1 MGNVNSYTVVTVCTV
16 NEAKTLLSSMISNY
30 CQNSKAQIEPK
41 EKLLEI
47 LKQTQKIC
55 EDEEIVFPFQSVDDD
70 DSLAWTYDMCFMMEM
85 IRPDEHDAYETSL
98 YFYYLINGLVVIKY
112 HYSTKYSGCE
122 YLFRSLSRQIGEL
135 PFFALENPEEWGH
148 QYIEISDFEKDG
160 EDFTDAVSFFTNF
173 YDDPDRVWEL
183 LMDGDDY
190 ISEVIRGALSKPAP
204 DSKKIISDPK
214 KMSEIEKTD
223 KQEFL
228 RQRRLIADLALW
240 DGWDPAQLQLYIDY
254 LDGKGEPEEAESV
267 SKSPFCLFQ
276 NIVAPLEDYEE

>member
-1 MGNVNSYTVVTVCTV
+1 MGAVNSYTIVAVCTV
-16 NEAKTLLSSMISNY
+16 NETKALLSAMITNY
-30 CQNSKAQIEPK
+30 CQYKGTQIDPE
-41 EKLLEI
+41 EKLLNL

-55 EDEEIVFPFQSVDDD
+55 EDEEIIFRFQSVEDD

-98 YFYYLINGLVVIKY
+98 NFYYLINGLVVVRF

-122 YLFRSLSRQIGEL
+122 HLFRSLSKQIGGL
-135 PFFALENPEEWGH
+135 PLFVLENPDGWGH
-148 QYIEISDFEKDG
+148 QYLEISDFEKND
-160 EDFTDAVSFFTNF
+160 EDFTDAVNFFTNF
-173 YDDPDRVWEL
+173 YDDPNHVWDL
-183 LMDGDDY
+183 LEEGDEY
-190 ISEVIRGALSKPAP
+190 ITDVIRGAITKPAP

-214 KMSEIEKTD
+214 KMLEIEKND

-254 LDGKGEPEEAESV
+254 LDGKDVPEDAEIESE
-267 SKSPFCLFQ
+267 SPYCLFR
-276 NIVAPLEDYEE
+276 NITAPLEDFQE